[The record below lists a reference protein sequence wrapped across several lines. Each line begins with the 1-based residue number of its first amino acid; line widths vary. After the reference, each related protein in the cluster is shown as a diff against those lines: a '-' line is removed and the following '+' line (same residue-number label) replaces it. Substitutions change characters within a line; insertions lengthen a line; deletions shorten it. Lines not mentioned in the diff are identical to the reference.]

1 MEVRVG
7 AGVVVRVRV
16 GVGIGVF
23 TGLLDFDQAQCEPSE
38 LTQNPL

>member
-23 TGLLDFDQAQCEPSE
+23 TGLLDFTKLSVSR
-38 LTQNPL
+38 LS